1 MKIDHIAIYT
11 HELENMKDFFVKYF
25 NGTARDK
32 YHNTKSGF
40 MSYFISFEDNTRI
53 EIMTRPEL
61 NLSDKEKI
69 GVGYHHLSFSLGGRK
84 KVDKLTS
91 ELSKD
96 GYNVI
101 SGPRTTGDG
110 YYESQIS
117 IIEGNI
123 IEITE

>member
-11 HELENMKDFFVKYF
+11 HELDNMKDFFVKYF
-25 NGTARDK
+25 SGTAGEK

>member
-11 HELENMKDFFVKYF
+11 HKLDNMKDFFVKYF
-25 NGTARDK
+25 SGTAREK

-61 NLSDKEKI
+61 NLSIKDKK
-69 GVGYHHLSFSLGGRK
+69 GLGYHHLSFSAGGRD
-84 KVDKLTS
+84 KVDELTS
-91 ELSKD
+91 ELSND

>member
-11 HELENMKDFFVKYF
+11 HELEKMKDFFVKYF
-25 NGTARDK
+25 SGTAGEK
-32 YHNTKSGF
+32 YYNTKSGF

-53 EIMTRPEL
+53 EIITRPEL
-61 NLSDKEKI
+61 NLSIKDKK
-69 GVGYHHLSFSLGGRK
+69 VLGYHHLSFSVGGRD
-84 KVDKLTS
+84 KVDELTS
-91 ELSKD
+91 ELSND

>member
-11 HELENMKDFFVKYF
+11 HELDNMKDFFVKYF
-25 NGTARDK
+25 SGTAREK

-61 NLSDKEKI
+61 NLFDKDKEA
-69 GVGYHHLSFSLGGRK
+69 VGYHHLSFSVGGRD
-84 KVDKLTS
+84 KVDELTS
-91 ELSKD
+91 ELSND
-96 GYNVI
+96 GYSVI

>member
-11 HELENMKDFFVKYF
+11 HELDNMKDFFVKYF
-25 NGTARDK
+25 SGTAGEK

-61 NLSDKEKI
+61 NLFDKDKEA
-69 GVGYHHLSFSLGGRK
+69 VGYHHLSFSVGGRD
-84 KVDKLTS
+84 KVDELTS
-91 ELSKD
+91 ELSND